1 MEVPFAAS
9 VSLVVSLHQRELV
22 NAPPQDTAKDG
33 EAGAADSGGIEGA
46 ADGGGIEGAA
56 DGGGVN
62 SAADGGGAEGATGGA
77 PVELA
82 S

>member
-9 VSLVVSLHQRELV
+9 VSVVVGLHQRELV

-33 EAGAADSGGIEGA
+33 EAGAAD
-46 ADGGGIEGAA
+46 GGGIEGAA

-62 SAADGGGAEGATGGA
+62 GAADGGGAEGATGGA